1 MGEDEFTALFNE
13 LSGKLFAFAARRL
26 SPQAAED
33 LVAQTFETVWGKRD
47 ECPSEPNARIGWVFA
62 IGRHKILQELE
73 RRHRKHHDHRFLSDF
88 GQRPLAAPDISD
100 AVVESA
106 TGRWIYQQLTVPD
119 QELFDIAFM
128 RDVTREQASA
138 MLGISVGTFNTRVSR
153 LRSRIHALQGQV
165 DSANF
170 TLEGGAQ

>member
-47 ECPSEPNARIGWVFA
+47 DCPTEPNARIGWVFG
-62 IGRHKILQELE
+62 IGRLKILQELE
-73 RRHRKHHDHRFLSDF
+73 RRNRKHHDNRFLADS
-88 GQRPLAAPDISD
+88 RHPVAADPDISD

-106 TGRWIYQQLTVPD
+106 TGRWIYQQLAVPD

-138 MLGISVGTFNTRVSR
+138 MLGISIGTFNTRVSR
-153 LRSRIHALQGQV
+153 LRSRIHALQCQV

-170 TLEGGAQ
+170 TLEGGVQ